1 MNEENSRPTTQSESQ
16 SMNRLLGNG
25 NNEDWQMIQEDGQ
38 TDNMMNLRVK
48 TMDSKEHCVEVI
60 ANGKV
65 NDLKISIEKVWSL
78 TLKY

>member
-1 MNEENSRPTTQSESQ
+1 
-16 SMNRLLGNG
+16 
-25 NNEDWQMIQEDGQ
+25 MIQEDGQ

-65 NDLKISIEKVWSL
+65 NDLKISIEKV
-78 TLKY
+78 